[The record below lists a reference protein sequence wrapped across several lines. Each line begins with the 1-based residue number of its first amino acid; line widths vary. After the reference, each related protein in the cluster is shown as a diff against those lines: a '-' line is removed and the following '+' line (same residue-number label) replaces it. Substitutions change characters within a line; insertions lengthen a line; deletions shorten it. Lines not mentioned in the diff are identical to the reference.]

1 MNQEAL
7 DHSETSHPLSNTTT
21 PWSNELIAAWIN
33 RDATASHID
42 AWIHWNNSPIR
53 HASPEV
59 LASCVPA
66 SFLNVLEHD
75 SRVSIHVDDL
85 LRAKLSW
92 SSPVHWAPQD
102 PLWDVAMI
110 SPSRF
115 KSLALLSASF
125 SMRREITQLIDGSLV
140 RKVRKQIGEDIFQFV
155 LLSNASK
162 KYFLEP
168 MYANLSKLD
177 DITQSIDQGAIMI
190 MEHGF
195 SSKERGIQERVGTK
209 LHGCFAQGY
218 CDHPLPWAL
227 QAEEILASLW
237 KETLS
242 WL

>member
-1 MNQEAL
+1 M
-7 DHSETSHPLSNTTT
+7 
-21 PWSNELIAAWIN
+21 
-33 RDATASHID
+33 
-42 AWIHWNNSPIR
+42 
-53 HASPEV
+53 
-59 LASCVPA
+59 
-66 SFLNVLEHD
+66 
-75 SRVSIHVDDL
+75 
-85 LRAKLSW
+85 
-92 SSPVHWAPQD
+92 HWAPQD
-102 PLWDVAMI
+102 PLWEVAMM
-110 SPSRF
+110 SPIRF

-168 MYANLSKLD
+168 MYAKLSKLD